1 MVSYCRSA
9 LAALMLA
16 AGACLLPAHATTT
29 QFSSQDWEFA
39 RYENSLPDGSVLTE
53 YAGNTPSRRLPRA
66 VFRVGFIPRF
76 GCAPLISVRSQIS
89 SGSDSHLLGEISMTE
104 FTIDGIP
111 QRFPSLSELVDN
123 QILLYYNSTLPRRV
137 KLRLQLDEGLF
148 SNLKLSNGKRHS
160 FSLLGSKAVLEYA
173 ESQCRQHVPGL

>member
-16 AGACLLPAHATTT
+16 AGACLLPAHSAAN
-29 QFSSQDWEFA
+29 QFSSQNWESA

-53 YAGNTPSRRLPRA
+53 YAGNTRSRRQPGGLL
-66 VFRVGFIPRF
+66 RVGFIPRF

-89 SGSDSHLLGEISMTE
+89 AGSDSHMLGEVDMPE
-104 FTIDGIP
+104 FSIDGVP

-123 QILLYYNSTLPRRV
+123 QILLYYNSTLARRV
-137 KLRLQLDEGLF
+137 KLRLQIDEGLY
-148 SNLKLSNGKRHS
+148 SDLRLSNGKRHS
-160 FSLLGSKAVLEYA
+160 FSLLGSRAVLEYA
-173 ESQCRQHVPGL
+173 ESQCRQHVPGF